1 VVVVAAL
8 LAAAAPFTIQ
18 AEIHAF
24 RPCFVASGAQFDRGV
39 WDTTIPCNGREAMVG
54 DLEQNHLTI
63 GMTRQEVVDLL
74 GQPDSDDEFY
84 SGDHT
89 ITYVMNQW
97 LNGDWLEID
106 FDAGWRLTASF
117 VHQED

>member
-1 VVVVAAL
+1 MVVVAAL
-8 LAAAAPFTIQ
+8 LAAAAPFTMQ
-18 AEIHAF
+18 FEVHVF
-24 RPCFVASGAQFDRGV
+24 RPCFLATGAQFDRSV
-39 WDTTIPCNGREAMVG
+39 WDSTIPCNGRESMAG
-54 DLEQNHLTI
+54 DLAQNRLKT

-74 GQPDSDDEFY
+74 GRPDSDDQFS

-106 FDAGWRLTASF
+106 FDAGWRLTGSS
-117 VHQED
+117 